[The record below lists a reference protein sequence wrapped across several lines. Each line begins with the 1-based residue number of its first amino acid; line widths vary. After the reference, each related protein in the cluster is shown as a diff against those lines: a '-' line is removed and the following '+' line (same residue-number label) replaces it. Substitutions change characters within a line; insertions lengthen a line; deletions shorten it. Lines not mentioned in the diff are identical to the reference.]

1 MFGFGGGGNNFNL
14 FYYFVDDIGVDLDL
28 IFGLLEY
35 FILCYYVYW
44 VMIFVGVEFGIRVWW

>member
-35 FILCYYVYW
+35 FILCYYVYR
-44 VMIFVGVEFGIRVWW
+44 VMIFVGVEFGIRV